1 MLALVVNSRLHPRR
15 GSPFL
20 NRPPLSPDVPAALLP
35 YLPFP
40 SSRDEKLVTA
50 TPLDSALT
58 NGDACKSFK
67 IRSYPNC
74 RVGLRFLTK
83 FSENR
88 GTKMTSTIT
97 NSCPL

>member
-20 NRPPLSPDVPAALLP
+20 NRPPLSPYVPAALLP

-40 SSRDEKLVTA
+40 SSRDEKRVTA

-58 NGDACKSFK
+58 NCDVCKSFRIYSYVNKGVALRISLKKSPSPAFHSQK
-67 IRSYPNC
+67 IEEQ
-74 RVGLRFLTK
+74 K
-83 FSENR
+83 
-88 GTKMTSTIT
+88 
-97 NSCPL
+97 